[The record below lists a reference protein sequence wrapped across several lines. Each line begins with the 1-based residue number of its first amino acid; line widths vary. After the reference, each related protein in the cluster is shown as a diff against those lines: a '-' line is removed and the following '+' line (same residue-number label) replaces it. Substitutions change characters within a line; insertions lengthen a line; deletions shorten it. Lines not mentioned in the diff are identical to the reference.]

1 MKKVIL
7 YFPPINKLGNSAFR
21 EVCLN
26 NGAEMVFTEM
36 ITAEK
41 LLDSDI
47 VQLKK
52 LEIPKSQEEK
62 IIVQI
67 ICEDIKNISKTVD
80 KVMELKPYIK
90 EINYNMGCPQSTLCK
105 KECGGAI
112 VGNTKKVESVAI
124 ELAKACKKYKITPS
138 IKIRLGLKRD
148 KITIYDNAK
157 AIQNAGINKL
167 YIHGRTL
174 DDTYLKPATY
184 NEITA
189 VKELFPNLQIIAN
202 GDVKDIESYYKI
214 LKTNCDGVLIGRAA
228 LENPKVFQEIKENM
242 RIGDKEIKGQR
253 RIKMNLQFSN
263 SLIPQFSKS
272 GVNLEDRKEV
282 VLEFLKYAKEY
293 KLDLGK
299 VKSNLAY
306 MTRSVIGASK
316 LREEINDVKSI
327 DEIILLI

>member
-1 MKKVIL
+1 MKKVTL

-26 NGAEMVFTEM
+26 NGADAVFTEM

-41 LLDSDI
+41 LLDGDEI
-47 VQLKK
+47 QLKK

-67 ICEDIKNISKTVD
+67 ICEDIENISKAVD
-80 KVMELKPYIK
+80 KVMHLTPYIK

-112 VGNTKKVESVAI
+112 VGNTKKVGRVAI
-124 ELAKACKKYKITPS
+124 ELEKACRKYNIIAS

-148 KITIYDNAK
+148 KITIFENAK
-157 AIQNAGINKL
+157 VIQNARINKL

-174 DDTYLKPATY
+174 DDTYVKPATY
-184 NEITA
+184 DEIKH
-189 VKELFPNLQIIAN
+189 VKELFPQMQIIAN
-202 GDVKDIESYYKI
+202 GDIKDLNSFQKI
-214 LKTNCDGVLIGRAA
+214 LETNCDGVLIGRAA
-228 LENPKVFQEIKENM
+228 LENPLIFKE
-242 RIGDKEIKGQR
+242 
-253 RIKMNLQFSN
+253 L
-263 SLIPQFSKS
+263 KS
-272 GVNLEDRKEV
+272 GKDISNNLSGTNLFDRKNQI
-282 VLEFLKYAKEY
+282 LEFLEIANVYN
-293 KLDLGK
+293 LDLGK

-316 LREEINDVKSI
+316 LREEINNAKTI
-327 DEIILLI
+327 DEIILLL